1 MATDPSS
8 SCEAVLF
15 DLDGTLADTV
25 GLILLSYRH
34 TMEHHL
40 GTAPP
45 DADWIAGMG
54 RPLRD
59 QLVEFAST
67 SDEAQSMLET
77 YVSFQRTVHDEMVQ
91 PYPGVVELVESLAE
105 DGRPIAVVT
114 SKRREMARRTLKCCG
129 LEQHFDLVIGGDDV
143 ERGKPHPAAVF
154 AALEAM
160 AVVPSRQVL
169 FVGDSPYD
177 VQAGNAAG
185 VSTVAALWG
194 PFERDVVTSAGPHHV
209 AETPAAVATLVLREG
224 RRS

>member
-1 MATDPSS
+1 MKSQ
-8 SCEAVLF
+8 CEAVLF

-34 TMEHHL
+34 TMERHL
-40 GTAPP
+40 GAAPP
-45 DADWIAGMG
+45 DEAWIAGMG

-59 QLVEFAST
+59 QLAEFAST
-67 SDEAQSMLET
+67 PDQAKSMLET

-91 PYPGVVELVESLAE
+91 PYPGVVELVETLTRE
-105 DGRPIAVVT
+105 GRPIALVT
-114 SKRREMARRTLKCCG
+114 SKRREMARRTLRCCG
-129 LEQHFDLVIGGDDV
+129 LEQHFGVVIGGDDV

-160 AVVPSRQVL
+160 ALVPSRQVL

-185 VSTVAALWG
+185 VTTVAALWG
-194 PFERDVVTSAGPHHV
+194 PFEREVVMNASPHHV
-209 AETPAAVATLVLREG
+209 VDTPAAIATLALREG
-224 RRS
+224 EAP